1 MKSYRSAIVLI
12 CLALGLAAAVFA
24 GCEAVKPV
32 PEAKL
37 QVIPDKTV
45 ISPELLKAPVK
56 FAGSGFAPKEMVI
69 VEMIVP
75 PGVEIKGVAKGED
88 VGLAYGNADERGE
101 FQAAMAATATLNWF
115 FQTGWSPTLAPDL
128 KQAKPIPP
136 GRYEI
141 KATGADSGAVGKA
154 ILEILPPP
162 PPSEKK

>member
-1 MKSYRSAIVLI
+1 MKSYPYVVFAVF
-12 CLALGLAAAVFA
+12 LALGLAAAGLS

-45 ISPELLKAPVK
+45 ISPDLLKAPIK

-69 VEMIVP
+69 VEMVVP
-75 PGVEIKGVAKGED
+75 PGLQIKGVAKGED
-88 VGLAYGNADERGE
+88 VGLAYGNSNEKGE
-101 FQAAMAATATLNWF
+101 FQAAMAPTATLNWF

-136 GRYEI
+136 GKYEI

-154 ILEILPPP
+154 VLQILPPP
-162 PPSEKK
+162 AKK

>member
-1 MKSYRSAIVLI
+1 MKSYRYAVPAIF
-12 CLALGLAAAVFA
+12 LALGLAAAGLA

-37 QVIPDKTV
+37 QVVPDKTV

-56 FAGSGFAPKEMVI
+56 FVGSGFAPKEMVI

-75 PGVEIKGVAKGED
+75 PGVEIKGVQKGED
-88 VGLAYGNADERGE
+88 VWLAYGNSDEKGGFE
-101 FQAAMAATATLNWF
+101 AAMAPTATLNWF
-115 FQTGWSPTLAPDL
+115 FQTGWTPTLAPDL

-136 GRYEI
+136 GKYEI

-162 PPSEKK
+162 AKK